1 MDAQVKA
8 GSLVRTIAENEI
20 LLSIAEF
27 NAELASD
34 VVDLIRDF
42 VSGVVSAA
50 GTFNL
55 ENLLA
60 NVVGE
65 FARKVI
71 QWLVSNL
78 EPEILQMPGTVKH
91 NGDRFRRLPEKTQRS
106 NVVTSFGEILFSRAR
121 YRQGRDGKTIFPLE
135 LLLGLENGFTPAAAD
150 LVGKH
155 FATSGSTQGRTR
167 EMARDRFGISLGNEK
182 LRKLTRT
189 LTTALE
195 PLREETQV
203 AELMNLIEQARKG
216 GGNPVL
222 SVSRDGVALGLAP
235 WSFFEMAGVACISVL
250 SEGNKLGTV
259 YLGRTPESN
268 QESLSRDL
276 TSLLA
281 AVVKSCGE
289 DIPGIV
295 YVSDAGKIETAYW
308 KNVLRKFFVDG
319 RRIRI
324 TRVVDYYHAS
334 ERLTIIANA
343 LKLDPESR
351 ADWLSR
357 ARGLLLE
364 PNGHGRVM
372 RSIAKMK
379 SVHGYKSSQA
389 GDAAKAEKYLR
400 RYKRF
405 MEYAGARA
413 HHYPIG
419 SGVVESACKQI
430 VSERMKLSGM
440 RWHRE
445 GCQQVMTLR
454 CILLSKIWSKVYEKW
469 LQSKPTVTDLMPKA
483 NS

>member
-8 GSLVRTIAENEI
+8 GSLVHTIADKEI
-20 LLSIAEF
+20 SRSVTEF
-27 NAELASD
+27 IDELASE
-34 VVDLIRDF
+34 VAELIRGF
-42 VSGVVSAA
+42 VSGGVSAA
-50 GTFNL
+50 STFTL

-60 NVVGE
+60 NCVRE

-71 QWLVSNL
+71 GWLVSSL
-78 EPEILQMPGTVKH
+78 EPEIEQMPGTVKH
-91 NGDRFRRLPEKTQRS
+91 NGKKFRRLSGKTQRS
-106 NVVTSFGEILFSRAR
+106 NIVTSFGDILFSRAC

-150 LVGKH
+150 LVGKQ

-167 EMARDRFGISLGNEK
+167 EMIRDRFGISLGNEK

-189 LTTALE
+189 LATALE

-203 AELMNLIEQARKG
+203 AELMERIQQARSG
-216 GGNPVL
+216 GGTPVL

-250 SEGNKLGTV
+250 SDGKKLGTV
-259 YLGRTPESN
+259 HLGRTPEAN
-268 QESLSRDL
+268 QETLSSDL
-276 TSLLA
+276 TSLLT
-281 AVVKSCGE
+281 AVVKVCGDDLPE
-289 DIPGIV
+289 IV
-295 YVSDAGKIETAYW
+295 YVTDAGKIETAYW
-308 KNVLRKFFVDG
+308 KNVLRKLFVDG
-319 RRIRI
+319 RRIKI

-334 ERLTIIANA
+334 ERLTTIADA
-343 LKLDPESR
+343 LKLDRESR

-364 PNGHGRVM
+364 PGGHGRVL

-379 SVHGYKSSQA
+379 SVHGYKSSLA
-389 GDAAKAEKYLR
+389 SDAEKAEKYLR

-405 MEYAGARA
+405 MDYAGARTR
-413 HHYPIG
+413 HYPIG

-430 VSERMKLSGM
+430 VRERMKLSGM

-445 GCQQVMTLR
+445 GGQQIMTLR

-469 LQSKPTVTDLMPKA
+469 LQSKPTVADLMP
-483 NS
+483 SGDC